1 MSSKMKKWIP
11 AVVAPATVVALSIAV
26 PMQANAEIDLPDKSA
41 SEILQMMNAEPDMSF
56 SGRVTKVS
64 NLGLPPIGNM
74 PNVSESMVEEMEE
87 NMPEGMQE
95 FIPRVTESNVVTDLL
110 EIISGTHE
118 ARIYVDGPDK
128 LRVQI
133 LDPMSERSIT
143 VNGDTVWFYDDDKL
157 AAQYMTM
164 DINKEEL
171 EAKAEEFEAEN
182 SEEIEQRIAELPFDL
197 NNPAEVADYVLEEA
211 SEYSAITVGVD
222 QNVAGRAA
230 YELIATPLAA
240 ETTVDYVSVA
250 IDAETG
256 MALNVKIMA
265 KGQVEPA
272 MQIGF
277 TSIDYSTPDASIF
290 EFNPSSDVTVT
301 EMEMPEEF
309 TIDGETYTKEELEA
323 EFEAKKAEYAADKPT
338 EEEMQAEYEALKAE
352 YEAMENKPEFYENGW
367 ASVVEMTLGDEMPV
381 EMFESEL
388 FSDMTEQVDGG
399 QVISTPL
406 VNVLITD
413 DGRVLAGAVT
423 TDYLLEIA
431 G

>member
-11 AVVAPATVVALSIAV
+11 AFVAPATVVALSIAV
-26 PMQANAEIDLPDKSA
+26 PMQANAEIDLPDKTA
-41 SEILQMMNAEPDMSF
+41 SEILQMMNNDPDMSF

-74 PNVSESMVEEMEE
+74 PDVSESMVEEMEE
-87 NMPEGMQE
+87 NMPEGMEE
-95 FIPRVTESNVVTDLL
+95 FIPRVTESNMVTDLV

-128 LRVQI
+128 LKIQI

-157 AAQYMTM
+157 AAQYMTI
-164 DINKEEL
+164 DTAEL
-171 EAKAEEFEAEN
+171 EAKASEYEAEN
-182 SEEIEQRIAELPFDL
+182 AAEIEQYIAELPFDI
-197 NNPAEVADYVLEEA
+197 NNPAEVADYVLAEA
-211 SEYSAITVGVD
+211 SEYSTITVGAD

-240 ETTVDYVSVA
+240 ESTVQYVSVA

-256 MALNVKIMA
+256 MALNVKVVA

-272 MQIGF
+272 MEIGF

-290 EFNPSSDVTVT
+290 EFAPSSDVTVT

-309 TIDGETYTKEELEA
+309 TIDGETYTKEELQAELEA
-323 EFEAKKAEYAADKPT
+323 SKPT
-338 EEEMQAEYEALKAE
+338 EAEYEELKAQ
-352 YEAMENKPEFYENGW
+352 YEAMENKPVVYENGW
-367 ASVVEMTLGDEMPV
+367 ATVVEMTLSDDMPV
-381 EMFESEL
+381 EMFQSEL
-388 FSDMTEQVDGG
+388 FSEMTMQVDGG
-399 QVISTPL
+399 QVISTSL

-413 DGRVLAGAVT
+413 DGRVLAGAVN

>member
-41 SEILQMMNAEPDMSF
+41 SEILQMMNQDPDMSF

-74 PNVSESMVEEMEE
+74 PDISESMVEEMEE
-87 NMPEGMQE
+87 NTPEGMEE
-95 FIPRVTESNVVTDLL
+95 FIPRMTESNMVTDLV

-128 LRVQI
+128 LRVQV
-133 LDPMSERSIT
+133 LDPMSERSMI

-157 AAQYMTM
+157 AAQFMTM
-164 DINKEEL
+164 DVAEL
-171 EAKAEEFEAEN
+171 EAKAEEYEAEN
-182 SEEIEQRIAELPFDL
+182 SADIEQMIADLPFDI
-197 NNPAEVADYVLEEA
+197 NNPAEVADYLLAEA
-211 SEYSAITVGVD
+211 SEYSEITVGVD
-222 QNVAGRAA
+222 QNVAGQAA
-230 YELIATPLAA
+230 YELIATPLAT

-256 MALNVKIMA
+256 MALNVKVMA
-265 KGQVEPA
+265 KGQTEPA
-272 MQIGF
+272 MEIGF
-277 TSIDYSTPDASIF
+277 TSIDYSTPAASVF

-301 EMEMPEEF
+301 EMEMPAEF

-323 EFEAKKAEYAADKPT
+323 ELEANKPT
-338 EEEMQAEYEALKAE
+338 EAEYEELKAE
-352 YEAMENKPEFYENGW
+352 YEASENMPVVFENGW
-367 ASVVEMTLGDEMPV
+367 ASVVEMKLTEDMPV
-381 EMFESEL
+381 DMFESEL
-388 FSDMTEQVDGG
+388 FSGITEQVEGG
-399 QVISTPL
+399 FVITSSL

>member
-11 AVVAPATVVALSIAV
+11 AFVAPATVVALSIAV
-26 PMQANAEIDLPDKSA
+26 PMQANAEIDLPDKTA
-41 SEILQMMNAEPDMSF
+41 SEILQMMNNDPDMSF

-74 PNVSESMVEEMEE
+74 PDVSESMVEEMEE
-87 NMPEGMQE
+87 NTPEGMEE
-95 FIPRVTESNVVTDLL
+95 FIPRVTESNMVTDLV

-128 LRVQI
+128 LKIQI

-157 AAQYMTM
+157 AAQYMTI
-164 DINKEEL
+164 DSAEL
-171 EAKAEEFEAEN
+171 EAKASEYEAEN
-182 SEEIEQRIAELPFDL
+182 AAEIEQYIAELPFDI
-197 NNPAEVADYVLEEA
+197 NNPAEVADYVLAEA
-211 SEYSAITVGVD
+211 SEYSTITVGAD

-240 ETTVDYVSVA
+240 ESTVQYVSVA

-256 MALNVKIMA
+256 MALNVKVVA

-272 MQIGF
+272 MEIGF

-290 EFNPSSDVTVT
+290 EFAPSSDVTVT

-309 TIDGETYTKEELEA
+309 TIDGETYTKEELQAELEA
-323 EFEAKKAEYAADKPT
+323 SKPT
-338 EEEMQAEYEALKAE
+338 EAEYEELKAQ
-352 YEAMENKPEFYENGW
+352 YEAMDNKPVVYENGW
-367 ASVVEMTLGDEMPV
+367 ATVVEMTLSDEMPV
-381 EMFESEL
+381 EMFQSEL
-388 FSDMTEQVDGG
+388 FSEMTRQVDGG
-399 QVISTPL
+399 QVISTSL

-413 DGRVLAGAVT
+413 DGRVLAGAVN

>member
-1 MSSKMKKWIP
+1 MKKWIP

-41 SEILQMMNAEPDMSF
+41 SEILQMMNQDPDMSF

-74 PNVSESMVEEMEE
+74 PDISESMVEEMEE
-87 NMPEGMQE
+87 NTPEGMEE
-95 FIPRVTESNVVTDLL
+95 FIPRMTESNMVTDLV

-128 LRVQI
+128 LRVQV
-133 LDPMSERSIT
+133 LDPMSERSMI

-157 AAQYMTM
+157 AAQFMTM
-164 DINKEEL
+164 DLAEL
-171 EAKAEEFEAEN
+171 EAKAEEYEAEN
-182 SEEIEQRIAELPFDL
+182 SADIEQMIADLPFDI
-197 NNPAEVADYVLEEA
+197 NNPAEVADYLLAEA
-211 SEYSAITVGVD
+211 SEYSEITVGVD
-222 QNVAGRAA
+222 QNVAGQAA
-230 YELIATPLAA
+230 YELIATPLAT

-256 MALNVKIMA
+256 MALNVKVMA
-265 KGQVEPA
+265 KGQTEPA
-272 MQIGF
+272 MEIGF
-277 TSIDYSTPDASIF
+277 TSIDYSTPAASVF

-301 EMEMPEEF
+301 EMEMPAEF

-323 EFEAKKAEYAADKPT
+323 ELEANKPT
-338 EEEMQAEYEALKAE
+338 EAEYEELKAE
-352 YEAMENKPEFYENGW
+352 YEASENMPEVFENGW
-367 ASVVEMTLGDEMPV
+367 ASVVEMKLTEDMPV
-381 EMFESEL
+381 DMFESEL
-388 FSDMTEQVDGG
+388 FSGITEQVEGG
-399 QVISTPL
+399 FVITSSL

>member
-1 MSSKMKKWIP
+1 MSSKTKKWIP

-41 SEILQMMNAEPDMSF
+41 SEILQMMNQDPDMSF

-74 PNVSESMVEEMEE
+74 PDISESMMEDMEE
-87 NMPEGMQE
+87 NTPEGMEE
-95 FIPRVTESNVVTDLL
+95 FIPRMTESNMVTDLV

-128 LRVQI
+128 LRVQV
-133 LDPMSERSIT
+133 LDPMSERSMI
-143 VNGDTVWFYDDDKL
+143 VNGDTVWFYDDDKQ
-157 AAQYMTM
+157 AAQYMTV
-164 DINKEEL
+164 DVAEL
-171 EAKAEEFEAEN
+171 EAKAEEYEAEN
-182 SEEIEQRIAELPFDL
+182 SAEIEQKIADLPFDI
-197 NNPAEVADYVLEEA
+197 NNPAEVADYLLAEA
-211 SEYSAITVGVD
+211 SEYSEITVGAD
-222 QNVAGRAA
+222 QNVAGQAA
-230 YELIATPLAA
+230 YELIATPLAT

-256 MALNVKIMA
+256 MALNVKVVA
-265 KGQVEPA
+265 KGQTEPA
-272 MQIGF
+272 MEIGF
-277 TSIDYSTPDASIF
+277 TSIDYSTPAASVF

-309 TIDGETYTKEELEA
+309 TIDGETYTREELEA
-323 EFEAKKAEYAADKPT
+323 ELEANKLTEAEYEQKKAEF
-338 EEEMQAEYEALKAE
+338 EAS
-352 YEAMENKPEFYENGW
+352 ENMPEVIENGW
-367 ASVVEMTLGDEMPV
+367 ASVVEMKLTEDMPV
-381 EMFESEL
+381 DMFDSEL
-388 FSDMTEQVDGG
+388 FSGITEQVDGG
-399 QVISTPL
+399 FVITTSL
-406 VNVLITD
+406 VNMLITD

>member
-26 PMQANAEIDLPDKSA
+26 PMQANAEIDLPDKTA
-41 SEILQMMNAEPDMSF
+41 SEILQMMNTEPDMSF

-74 PNVSESMVEEMEE
+74 PDVSESMVEEMEE
-87 NMPEGMQE
+87 NTPEGMEE
-95 FIPRVTESNVVTDLL
+95 FIPRVTESNVATDLL

-164 DINKEEL
+164 DMDKEEL
-171 EAKAEEFEAEN
+171 EAKVEEFEAEN
-182 SEEIEQRIAELPFDL
+182 SEEIEQRIAELPFDI

-211 SEYSAITVGVD
+211 GEYSDITVGVD
-222 QNVAGRAA
+222 QNVAGREA

-256 MALNVKIMA
+256 MALNVKVLA

-272 MQIGF
+272 MEIGF
-277 TSIDYSTPDASIF
+277 TSIDYSTPAASIF

-309 TIDGETYTKEELEA
+309 TIDGETYTKEELQA
-323 EFEAKKAEYAADKPT
+323 ELESKKPT
-338 EEEMQAEYEALKAE
+338 EAEYEELKAE
-352 YEAMENKPEFYENGW
+352 YEAMENKPELYENGW

>member
-41 SEILQMMNAEPDMSF
+41 SEILQMMNQNPDMSF

-74 PNVSESMVEEMEE
+74 PDVSESMVEDMED
-87 NMPEGMQE
+87 NTPEGMEE
-95 FIPRVTESNVVTDLL
+95 FIPRVTESNMVTDLV

-118 ARIYVDGPDK
+118 ARIYVDGPEK
-128 LRVQI
+128 LRVQV
-133 LDPMSERSIT
+133 LDPMSERSMI

-157 AAQYMTM
+157 AAQFMTM
-164 DINKEEL
+164 DVAEF
-171 EAKAEEFEAEN
+171 EAKAEELEAEN
-182 SEEIEQRIAELPFDL
+182 SAEIEQKIADLPFDI
-197 NNPAEVADYVLEEA
+197 NNPAEVADYLLAEA
-211 SEYSAITVGVD
+211 SEYSEITVGVD
-222 QNVAGRAA
+222 QNVAGQAA
-230 YELIATPLAA
+230 YELIATPLAS

-256 MALNVKIMA
+256 MALNVKVMA
-265 KGQVEPA
+265 KGQTEPA
-272 MQIGF
+272 MEIGF
-277 TSIDYSTPDASIF
+277 TSINYSTPDASVF

-309 TIDGETYTKEELEA
+309 TIDGETYTKEQLEA
-323 EFEAKKAEYAADKPT
+323 EFEANKLT
-338 EEEMQAEYEALKAE
+338 EAEYEELKAE
-352 YEAMENKPEFYENGW
+352 VEANENMPEIIENGW
-367 ASVVEMTLGDEMPV
+367 ASVVEMKLTEDMPV
-381 EMFESEL
+381 DMFDSEL
-388 FSDMTEQVDGG
+388 FSGITEQVDGG
-399 QVISTPL
+399 FVISTSL
-406 VNVLITD
+406 VNMLITD

>member
-11 AVVAPATVVALSIAV
+11 ALVAPATVVALSIAV
-26 PMQANAEIDLPDKSA
+26 PMQANAVIDLPDKSA
-41 SEILQMMNAEPDMSF
+41 SEILQMMNSEPDMSF

-74 PNVSESMVEEMEE
+74 PDVSESMVEEMEE
-87 NMPEGMQE
+87 NMPEGME
-95 FIPRVTESNVVTDLL
+95 DFIPRVTNSGVFTDVL

-128 LRVQI
+128 LRIQI
-133 LDPMSERSIT
+133 LDPMSERSLT
-143 VNGDTVWFYDDDKL
+143 VNGDTVWVYDDDKL
-157 AAQYMTM
+157 AAQFMTM
-164 DINKEEL
+164 DSAEL
-171 EAKAEEFEAEN
+171 EAKKAEYESEN
-182 SEEIEQRIAELPFDL
+182 SAEIEQRIADLPFDI
-197 NNPAEVADYVLEEA
+197 NNPAEVADYVLSEA

-250 IDAETG
+250 VDAETG

-265 KGQVEPA
+265 KGQIEPA
-272 MQIGF
+272 MELGF
-277 TSIDYSTPDASIF
+277 TSIDYSTPASAIF
-290 EFNPSSDVTVT
+290 EFTPSSDVTVT

-309 TIDGETYTKEELEA
+309 TIDGQTYTKEELQA
-323 EFEAKKAEYAADKPT
+323 ELESKKPT
-338 EEEMQAEYEALKAE
+338 EAEYEELKAQ
-352 YEAMENKPEFYENGW
+352 YEAMENKPVVYENGW
-367 ASVVEMTLGDEMPV
+367 ASVVEMTLSDDMPV

-388 FSDMTEQVDGG
+388 FSEMTQQVDGG
-399 QVISTPL
+399 KIISTSL

-413 DGRVLAGAVT
+413 DGRVLAGAVN

>member
-11 AVVAPATVVALSIAV
+11 ALVAPATVVALSIAV
-26 PMQANAEIDLPDKSA
+26 PMQANAVIDLPDKSA
-41 SEILQMMNAEPDMSF
+41 SEILQMMNSEPDMSF

-74 PNVSESMVEEMEE
+74 PDVSESMVEEMEE
-87 NMPEGMQE
+87 NMPEGME
-95 FIPRVTESNVVTDLL
+95 DFIPRVTNSGVFTDVL

-128 LRVQI
+128 LRIQI
-133 LDPMSERSIT
+133 LDPMSERSLT
-143 VNGDTVWFYDDDKL
+143 VNGDTVWVYDDDKL
-157 AAQYMTM
+157 AAQFMTM
-164 DINKEEL
+164 DAAEL
-171 EAKAEEFEAEN
+171 EAKKAEYESEN
-182 SEEIEQRIAELPFDL
+182 SADIEQRIADLPFDI
-197 NNPAEVADYVLEEA
+197 NNPAEVADYVLAEA

-250 IDAETG
+250 VDAETG

-265 KGQVEPA
+265 KGQIEPA
-272 MQIGF
+272 MELGF
-277 TSIDYSTPDASIF
+277 TSIDYSTPAASIF
-290 EFNPSSDVTVT
+290 EFTPSSDVTVT

-309 TIDGETYTKEELEA
+309 TIDGETYTKEELQA
-323 EFEAKKAEYAADKPT
+323 ELESKKPT
-338 EEEMQAEYEALKAE
+338 EAEYEELKAQ
-352 YEAMENKPEFYENGW
+352 YEAMENKPVVYENGW
-367 ASVVEMTLGDEMPV
+367 ASVVEMTLSDDMPV

-388 FSDMTEQVDGG
+388 FSEMTQQVDGG
-399 QVISTPL
+399 KVISTSL

-413 DGRVLAGAVT
+413 DGRVLAGAVN

>member
-11 AVVAPATVVALSIAV
+11 ALVAPATVVALSIAV
-26 PMQANAEIDLPDKSA
+26 PMQANAVIDLPDKSA
-41 SEILQMMNAEPDMSF
+41 SEILQMMNTEPDMSF

-74 PNVSESMVEEMEE
+74 PDVSESMVEEMEE
-87 NMPEGMQE
+87 NMPEGME
-95 FIPRVTESNVVTDLL
+95 DFIPRVTNSGVFTDVL

-128 LRVQI
+128 LRIQI
-133 LDPMSERSIT
+133 LDPMSERSLT

-157 AAQYMTM
+157 AAQFMTM
-164 DINKEEL
+164 DSAEL
-171 EAKAEEFEAEN
+171 EAKKAEYESEN
-182 SEEIEQRIAELPFDL
+182 SAEIEQRIADLPFDI
-197 NNPAEVADYVLEEA
+197 NNPAEVADYVLAEA

-250 IDAETG
+250 VDAETG
-256 MALNVKIMA
+256 MALNVKIMG
-265 KGQVEPA
+265 KGQIEPA
-272 MQIGF
+272 MELGF
-277 TSIDYSTPDASIF
+277 TSIDYSTPATSIF
-290 EFNPSSDVTVT
+290 EFTPSSDVTVT

-309 TIDGETYTKEELEA
+309 TIDGETYTKEELQA
-323 EFEAKKAEYAADKPT
+323 ELESKKPT
-338 EEEMQAEYEALKAE
+338 EAEYEELKAQ
-352 YEAMENKPEFYENGW
+352 YEAMENKPVVYENGW
-367 ASVVEMTLGDEMPV
+367 ASVVEMTLSDDMPL

-388 FSDMTEQVDGG
+388 FSEMTQQVDGG
-399 QVISTPL
+399 KVISTSL

-413 DGRVLAGAVT
+413 DGRVLAGAVN

>member
-11 AVVAPATVVALSIAV
+11 ALVAPATVVALSIAV
-26 PMQANAEIDLPDKSA
+26 PMQANAVIDLPDKSA
-41 SEILQMMNAEPDMSF
+41 SEILQMMNSEPDMSF

-74 PNVSESMVEEMEE
+74 PDVSESMVEEMEE
-87 NMPEGMQE
+87 NMPEGME
-95 FIPRVTESNVVTDLL
+95 DFIPRVTNSGVFTDVL

-128 LRVQI
+128 IRIQI
-133 LDPMSERSIT
+133 LDPMSERSLT
-143 VNGDTVWFYDDDKL
+143 VNGDTVWVYDDDKL
-157 AAQYMTM
+157 AAQFMTM
-164 DINKEEL
+164 DAAEL
-171 EAKAEEFEAEN
+171 EAKKAEYESEN
-182 SEEIEQRIAELPFDL
+182 SAEIEQRIADLPFDI
-197 NNPAEVADYVLEEA
+197 NNPAEVADYVLAEA

-250 IDAETG
+250 VDAETG
-256 MALNVKIMA
+256 MALNVRIMA
-265 KGQVEPA
+265 KGQIEPA
-272 MQIGF
+272 MELGF
-277 TSIDYSTPDASIF
+277 TSIDYSTPASSIF
-290 EFNPSSDVTVT
+290 EFTPSSDVTVT

-309 TIDGETYTKEELEA
+309 TIDGETYTKEELQA
-323 EFEAKKAEYAADKPT
+323 ELESKKPT
-338 EEEMQAEYEALKAE
+338 EAEYEELKAQ
-352 YEAMENKPEFYENGW
+352 YEAMENKPVVYENGW
-367 ASVVEMTLGDEMPV
+367 ASVVEMTLSDDMPV

-388 FSDMTEQVDGG
+388 FSEMTQQVDGG
-399 QVISTPL
+399 KVISTSL

-413 DGRVLAGAVT
+413 DGRVLAGAVN

>member
-11 AVVAPATVVALSIAV
+11 ALVAPATVVALSIAV
-26 PMQANAEIDLPDKSA
+26 PMQANAVIDLPDKSA
-41 SEILQMMNAEPDMSF
+41 NEILQMMNSEPDMSF

-74 PNVSESMVEEMEE
+74 PDVSESMVEEMEE
-87 NMPEGMQE
+87 NMPEGME
-95 FIPRVTESNVVTDLL
+95 DFIPRVTNSGVFTDVL

-128 LRVQI
+128 LRIQI
-133 LDPMSERSIT
+133 LDPMSERSLT
-143 VNGDTVWFYDDDKL
+143 VNGDTVWVYDDDKL
-157 AAQYMTM
+157 AAQFMTM
-164 DINKEEL
+164 DSAEL
-171 EAKAEEFEAEN
+171 EAKKAEYESEN
-182 SEEIEQRIAELPFDL
+182 SAEIEQRIADLPFDI
-197 NNPAEVADYVLEEA
+197 NNPAEVADYVLAEA

-250 IDAETG
+250 VDAETG
-256 MALNVKIMA
+256 MALNVKIMG
-265 KGQVEPA
+265 KGQIEPA
-272 MQIGF
+272 MELGF
-277 TSIDYSTPDASIF
+277 TSIDYSTPATSIF
-290 EFNPSSDVTVT
+290 EFTPSSDVTVT

-309 TIDGETYTKEELEA
+309 TIDGETYTKEELQA
-323 EFEAKKAEYAADKPT
+323 ELESKKPT
-338 EEEMQAEYEALKAE
+338 EAEYEELKAQ
-352 YEAMENKPEFYENGW
+352 YEAMENKPVVYENGW
-367 ASVVEMTLGDEMPV
+367 ASVVEMTLSDDMPV

-388 FSDMTEQVDGG
+388 FSEMTQQVDGG
-399 QVISTPL
+399 KVISTSL

-413 DGRVLAGAVT
+413 DGRVLAGAVN

>member
-11 AVVAPATVVALSIAV
+11 AFVAPATVVALSIAV
-26 PMQANAEIDLPDKSA
+26 PMQANAEIDLPDKTA
-41 SEILQMMNAEPDMSF
+41 SEILQMMNNDPDMSF

-74 PNVSESMVEEMEE
+74 PDVSESMVEEMEE
-87 NMPEGMQE
+87 NTPEGMEE
-95 FIPRVTESNVVTDLL
+95 FIPRVTESNMVTDLV

-128 LRVQI
+128 LKIQI

-157 AAQYMTM
+157 AAQYMTI
-164 DINKEEL
+164 DSADL
-171 EAKAEEFEAEN
+171 EAKASEYEAEN
-182 SEEIEQRIAELPFDL
+182 AAEVEQYIAELPFDI
-197 NNPAEVADYVLEEA
+197 NNPAEVADYVLAEA
-211 SEYSAITVGVD
+211 SEYSTITVGAD

-240 ETTVDYVSVA
+240 ESTVQYVSVA

-256 MALNVKIMA
+256 MALNVKVVA

-272 MQIGF
+272 MEIGF

-290 EFNPSSDVTVT
+290 EFAPSSDVTVT

-309 TIDGETYTKEELEA
+309 TIDGETYTKEELQAELEA
-323 EFEAKKAEYAADKPT
+323 SKPT
-338 EEEMQAEYEALKAE
+338 EAEYEELKAQ
-352 YEAMENKPEFYENGW
+352 YEAMDNKPVVYENGW
-367 ASVVEMTLGDEMPV
+367 ATVVEMTLSDEMPV
-381 EMFESEL
+381 EMFQSEL
-388 FSDMTEQVDGG
+388 FSEMTRQVDGG
-399 QVISTPL
+399 QVISTSL

-413 DGRVLAGAVT
+413 DGRVLAGAVN

>member
-11 AVVAPATVVALSIAV
+11 ALVAPATVVALSIAV
-26 PMQANAEIDLPDKSA
+26 PMQANAVIDLPDKSA
-41 SEILQMMNAEPDMSF
+41 SEILQMMNSEPDMSF

-74 PNVSESMVEEMEE
+74 PDVSESMVEEMEE
-87 NMPEGMQE
+87 NMPEGME
-95 FIPRVTESNVVTDLL
+95 DFIPRVTNSGVFTDVL

-128 LRVQI
+128 LRIQI
-133 LDPMSERSIT
+133 LDPMSERSLT
-143 VNGDTVWFYDDDKL
+143 VNGDTVWVYDDDKL
-157 AAQYMTM
+157 AAQFMTM
-164 DINKEEL
+164 DAAEL
-171 EAKAEEFEAEN
+171 EAKKAEYESEN
-182 SEEIEQRIAELPFDL
+182 SAEIEQRIADLPFDI
-197 NNPAEVADYVLEEA
+197 NNPAEVADYVLAEA

-250 IDAETG
+250 VDAETG

-265 KGQVEPA
+265 KGQIEPA
-272 MQIGF
+272 MELGF
-277 TSIDYSTPDASIF
+277 TSIDYSTPAASIF
-290 EFNPSSDVTVT
+290 EFTPSSDVTVT

-309 TIDGETYTKEELEA
+309 TIDGETYTKEELQA
-323 EFEAKKAEYAADKPT
+323 ELESKKPT
-338 EEEMQAEYEALKAE
+338 EAEYEELKAQ
-352 YEAMENKPEFYENGW
+352 YEAMENKPVVYENGW
-367 ASVVEMTLGDEMPV
+367 ASVVEMTLSDDMPV

-388 FSDMTEQVDGG
+388 FSEMTQQVDGG
-399 QVISTPL
+399 KVISTSL

-413 DGRVLAGAVT
+413 DGRVLAGAVN

>member
-11 AVVAPATVVALSIAV
+11 AFVAPATVVALSIAV
-26 PMQANAEIDLPDKSA
+26 PMQANAEIDLPDKTA
-41 SEILQMMNAEPDMSF
+41 SEILQMMNNDPDMSF

-74 PNVSESMVEEMEE
+74 PDVSESMVEEMEE
-87 NMPEGMQE
+87 NTPEGMEE
-95 FIPRVTESNVVTDLL
+95 FIPRVTESNMVTDLV

-128 LRVQI
+128 LKIQI

-157 AAQYMTM
+157 AAQYMTI
-164 DINKEEL
+164 DSAEL
-171 EAKAEEFEAEN
+171 EAKASEYEAEN
-182 SEEIEQRIAELPFDL
+182 AAEIEQYIAELPFDI
-197 NNPAEVADYVLEEA
+197 NNPAEVADYVLAEA
-211 SEYSAITVGVD
+211 SEYSTITVGAD

-240 ETTVDYVSVA
+240 ESTVQYVSVA

-256 MALNVKIMA
+256 MALNVKVVA

-272 MQIGF
+272 MEIGF

-290 EFNPSSDVTVT
+290 EFAPSSDVTVT

-309 TIDGETYTKEELEA
+309 TIDGETYTKEELQAELEA
-323 EFEAKKAEYAADKPT
+323 SKPT
-338 EEEMQAEYEALKAE
+338 DAEYEELKAQ
-352 YEAMENKPEFYENGW
+352 YEAMDNKPVVYENGW
-367 ASVVEMTLGDEMPV
+367 ATVVEMTLSDEMPV
-381 EMFESEL
+381 EMFQSEL
-388 FSDMTEQVDGG
+388 FSEMTRQVDGG
-399 QVISTPL
+399 QVISTSL

-413 DGRVLAGAVT
+413 DGRVLAGAVN

>member
-1 MSSKMKKWIP
+1 MSSKMKKWLP
-11 AVVAPATVVALSIAV
+11 AFVAPATVVALSVAV
-26 PMQANAEIDLPDKSA
+26 PMQANAEIDLPDKTA
-41 SEILQMMNAEPDMSF
+41 SEILQMMNNDPDMSF

-74 PNVSESMVEEMEE
+74 PDVSESMVEEMEE
-87 NMPEGMQE
+87 NMPEGMEE
-95 FIPRVTESNVVTDLL
+95 FIPRVTESNMVTDLV

-128 LRVQI
+128 LKIQI

-157 AAQYMTM
+157 AAQFMTM
-164 DINKEEL
+164 DAAEL
-171 EAKAEEFEAEN
+171 ETKADQFQAEN
-182 SEEIEQRIAELPFDL
+182 SAEIEQYIAELPFDI
-197 NNPAEVADYVLEEA
+197 NNPAEVADYVLAEA
-211 SEYSAITVGVD
+211 SEYSTITVGAD

-240 ETTVDYVSVA
+240 ESTVQYVSVA

-256 MALNVKIMA
+256 MALNVKVVA

-272 MQIGF
+272 MEIGF

-290 EFNPSSDVTVT
+290 EFAPSSDVTVT

-309 TIDGETYTKEELEA
+309 TIDGETYTKEELQAELEA
-323 EFEAKKAEYAADKPT
+323 SKPT
-338 EEEMQAEYEALKAE
+338 EAEYEELKAQ
-352 YEAMENKPEFYENGW
+352 YEAMENKPVVYENGW
-367 ASVVEMTLGDEMPV
+367 ATVVEMTLSDEMPV
-381 EMFESEL
+381 EMFQSEL
-388 FSDMTEQVDGG
+388 FSEMTMQVDGG
-399 QVISTPL
+399 QVISTSL

-413 DGRVLAGAVT
+413 DGRVLAGAVN

>member
-87 NMPEGMQE
+87 DMPEGMQE

-133 LDPMSERSIT
+133 LDAMSERSIT

-164 DINKEEL
+164 DMDKEEL

-182 SEEIEQRIAELPFDL
+182 SEEIEQRIAELPFDI

-230 YELIATPLAA
+230 YELIATPRAA

-309 TIDGETYTKEELEA
+309 TIDGETYTKEELQA
-323 EFEAKKAEYAADKPT
+323 ELESKKPT
-338 EEEMQAEYEALKAE
+338 EAEYEELKAE
-352 YEAMENKPEFYENGW
+352 YEAMENKPELYENGW

>member
-41 SEILQMMNAEPDMSF
+41 SEILQMMNQDPDMSF

-74 PNVSESMVEEMEE
+74 PDISESMVEEMEE
-87 NMPEGMQE
+87 NTPEGMEE
-95 FIPRVTESNVVTDLL
+95 FIPRMTESNMVTDLV

-128 LRVQI
+128 LRVQV
-133 LDPMSERSIT
+133 LDPMSERSMI

-157 AAQYMTM
+157 AAQFMTM
-164 DINKEEL
+164 DLAEL
-171 EAKAEEFEAEN
+171 EAKAEEYEAEN
-182 SEEIEQRIAELPFDL
+182 SADIEQMIADLPFDI
-197 NNPAEVADYVLEEA
+197 NNPAEVADYLLAEA
-211 SEYSAITVGVD
+211 SEYSEITVGVD
-222 QNVAGRAA
+222 QNVAGQAA
-230 YELIATPLAA
+230 YELIATPLAT

-256 MALNVKIMA
+256 MALNVKVMA
-265 KGQVEPA
+265 KGQTEPA
-272 MQIGF
+272 MEIGF
-277 TSIDYSTPDASIF
+277 TSIDYSTPAASVF

-301 EMEMPEEF
+301 EMEMPAEF

-323 EFEAKKAEYAADKPT
+323 ELEANKPT
-338 EEEMQAEYEALKAE
+338 EAEYEELKAE
-352 YEAMENKPEFYENGW
+352 YEASENMPVVFENGW
-367 ASVVEMTLGDEMPV
+367 ASVVEMKLTEDMPV
-381 EMFESEL
+381 DMFESEL
-388 FSDMTEQVDGG
+388 FSGITEQVEGG
-399 QVISTPL
+399 FVITSSL

>member
-26 PMQANAEIDLPDKSA
+26 PMQANAEIDLPDKTA
-41 SEILQMMNAEPDMSF
+41 SEILQMMNTEPDMSF

-74 PNVSESMVEEMEE
+74 PDVSESMVEEMEE
-87 NMPEGMQE
+87 NMPEGMEE
-95 FIPRVTESNVVTDLL
+95 FIPRVTESNMVTDLL

-118 ARIYVDGPDK
+118 ARIYVDGPEK
-128 LRVQI
+128 LRIQI

-157 AAQYMTM
+157 AAQFMTM
-164 DINKEEL
+164 DLEEL
-171 EAKAEEFEAEN
+171 EVKASEYEADPEKTA
-182 SEEIEQRIAELPFDL
+182 EIEQMIAELPFDI
-197 NNPAEVADYVLEEA
+197 NNPAEVADYLLAEA
-211 SEYSAITVGVD
+211 SEYSEITVGVD

-256 MALNVKIMA
+256 MALNVKIVA

-272 MQIGF
+272 MEIGF

-309 TIDGETYTKEELEA
+309 TIDGETYTREQLEA
-323 EFEAKKAEYAADKPT
+323 EFEAKMAEYEANKPT
-338 EEEMQAEYEALKAE
+338 EEELQAEYDALKAE
-352 YEAMENKPEFYENGW
+352 YEAMENKPVVYENGW
-367 ASVVEMTLGDEMPV
+367 ATVVEMTLGDEMPV

-388 FSDMTEQVDGG
+388 FSEMTQQVDGG
-399 QVISTPL
+399 QVISTSL
-406 VNVLITD
+406 LNVLLTD
-413 DGRVLAGAVT
+413 DGRIFAGAVT
-423 TDYLLEIA
+423 TEYLLEIA

>member
-11 AVVAPATVVALSIAV
+11 AFVAPATVVALSIAV
-26 PMQANAEIDLPDKSA
+26 PMQANAEIDLPDKTA
-41 SEILQMMNAEPDMSF
+41 SEILQMMNNDPDMSF

-74 PNVSESMVEEMEE
+74 PDVSESMVEEMEE
-87 NMPEGMQE
+87 NMPEGMEE
-95 FIPRVTESNVVTDLL
+95 FIPRVTESNMVTDLV

-118 ARIYVDGPDK
+118 ARIYVDGPEK
-128 LRVQI
+128 LKIQI

-157 AAQYMTM
+157 AAQYMSIDTA
-164 DINKEEL
+164 EL
-171 EAKAEEFEAEN
+171 EAKASEYEAEN
-182 SEEIEQRIAELPFDL
+182 AAEIEQYIAELPFDI
-197 NNPAEVADYVLEEA
+197 NNPAEVADYVLDEA
-211 SEYSAITVGVD
+211 SEYSTITVGAD

-240 ETTVDYVSVA
+240 ESTVQYVSVA

-256 MALNVKIMA
+256 MALNVKVVA

-272 MQIGF
+272 MEIGF

-290 EFNPSSDVTVT
+290 EFAPSSDVTVT

-309 TIDGETYTKEELEA
+309 TIDGETYTKEELQAELEA
-323 EFEAKKAEYAADKPT
+323 SKPT
-338 EEEMQAEYEALKAE
+338 EAEYEELKAQ
-352 YEAMENKPEFYENGW
+352 YEAMENKPVVYENGW
-367 ASVVEMTLGDEMPV
+367 ATVVEMTLSDDMPV
-381 EMFESEL
+381 EMFQSEL
-388 FSDMTEQVDGG
+388 FSEMTMQVDGG
-399 QVISTPL
+399 QVISTSL

-413 DGRVLAGAVT
+413 DGRVLAGAVN

>member
-11 AVVAPATVVALSIAV
+11 ALVAPATVVALSIAV
-26 PMQANAEIDLPDKSA
+26 PMQANAVIDLPDKSA
-41 SEILQMMNAEPDMSF
+41 SEILQMMNSEPDMSF

-74 PNVSESMVEEMEE
+74 PDVSESMVEEMEE
-87 NMPEGMQE
+87 NMPEGME
-95 FIPRVTESNVVTDLL
+95 DFIPRVTNSGVFTDVL

-128 LRVQI
+128 LRIQI
-133 LDPMSERSIT
+133 LDPMSERSLT
-143 VNGDTVWFYDDDKL
+143 VNGDTVWVYDDDKL
-157 AAQYMTM
+157 AAQFMTM
-164 DINKEEL
+164 DSAEL
-171 EAKAEEFEAEN
+171 EAKKAEYESEN
-182 SEEIEQRIAELPFDL
+182 SADIEQRIADLPFDI
-197 NNPAEVADYVLEEA
+197 NNPAEVADYVLAEA

-250 IDAETG
+250 VDAETG

-265 KGQVEPA
+265 KGQIEPA
-272 MQIGF
+272 MELGF
-277 TSIDYSTPDASIF
+277 TSIDYSTPAASIF
-290 EFNPSSDVTVT
+290 EFTPSSDVTVT

-309 TIDGETYTKEELEA
+309 TIDGQTYTKEELQA
-323 EFEAKKAEYAADKPT
+323 ELESKKPT
-338 EEEMQAEYEALKAE
+338 EAEYEELKAQ
-352 YEAMENKPEFYENGW
+352 YEAMENKPVVYENGW
-367 ASVVEMTLGDEMPV
+367 ASVVEMTLSDDMPV

-388 FSDMTEQVDGG
+388 FSEMTQQVDGG
-399 QVISTPL
+399 KVISTSL

-413 DGRVLAGAVT
+413 DGRVLAGAVN

>member
-41 SEILQMMNAEPDMSF
+41 SEILQMMNQDPDMSF

-74 PNVSESMVEEMEE
+74 PDISESMVEEMEE
-87 NMPEGMQE
+87 NTPEGMEE
-95 FIPRVTESNVVTDLL
+95 FIPRMTESNMVTDLV

-128 LRVQI
+128 LRVQV
-133 LDPMSERSIT
+133 LDPMSERSMI

-157 AAQYMTM
+157 AAQFMTM
-164 DINKEEL
+164 DLAEL
-171 EAKAEEFEAEN
+171 EAKAEEYEAEN
-182 SEEIEQRIAELPFDL
+182 SADIEQMIADLPFDI
-197 NNPAEVADYVLEEA
+197 NNPAEVADYLLAEA
-211 SEYSAITVGVD
+211 SEYSEITVGVD
-222 QNVAGRAA
+222 QNVAGQAA
-230 YELIATPLAA
+230 YELIATPLAT

-256 MALNVKIMA
+256 MALNVKVMA
-265 KGQVEPA
+265 KGQTEPA
-272 MQIGF
+272 MEIGF
-277 TSIDYSTPDASIF
+277 TSIDYSTPAASVF

-301 EMEMPEEF
+301 EMEMPAEF

-323 EFEAKKAEYAADKPT
+323 ELEANKPT
-338 EEEMQAEYEALKAE
+338 EAEYEELKAE
-352 YEAMENKPEFYENGW
+352 YEASENMPEVFENGW
-367 ASVVEMTLGDEMPV
+367 ASVVEMKLTEDMPV
-381 EMFESEL
+381 DMFESEL
-388 FSDMTEQVDGG
+388 FSGITEQVEGG
-399 QVISTPL
+399 FVITSSL

>member
-11 AVVAPATVVALSIAV
+11 ALVAPATVVALSIAV
-26 PMQANAEIDLPDKSA
+26 PMQANAVIDLPDKSA
-41 SEILQMMNAEPDMSF
+41 SEILQMMNSEPDMSF

-74 PNVSESMVEEMEE
+74 PDVSESMVEEMEE
-87 NMPEGMQE
+87 NMPEGME
-95 FIPRVTESNVVTDLL
+95 DFIPRVTNSGVFTDVL

-128 LRVQI
+128 LRIQI
-133 LDPMSERSIT
+133 LDPMSERSLT

-157 AAQYMTM
+157 AAQFMTM
-164 DINKEEL
+164 DSAEL
-171 EAKAEEFEAEN
+171 EAKKAEYESEN
-182 SEEIEQRIAELPFDL
+182 SADIEQRIADLPFDI
-197 NNPAEVADYVLEEA
+197 NNPAEVADYVLAEA
-211 SEYSAITVGVD
+211 NEYSAITVGVD

-250 IDAETG
+250 VDAETG

-265 KGQVEPA
+265 KGQIEPA
-272 MQIGF
+272 MELGF
-277 TSIDYSTPDASIF
+277 TSIDYSTPAASIF
-290 EFNPSSDVTVT
+290 EFTPSSDVTVT

-309 TIDGETYTKEELEA
+309 TIDGETYTKEELQA
-323 EFEAKKAEYAADKPT
+323 ELESKKPT
-338 EEEMQAEYEALKAE
+338 EAEYEELKAQ
-352 YEAMENKPEFYENGW
+352 YEAMENKPVVYENGW
-367 ASVVEMTLGDEMPV
+367 ASAVEMTLSDDMPL

-388 FSDMTEQVDGG
+388 FSEMTQQVDGG
-399 QVISTPL
+399 KIISTSL

-413 DGRVLAGAVT
+413 DGRVLAGAVN

>member
-1 MSSKMKKWIP
+1 MKKWIP
-11 AVVAPATVVALSIAV
+11 AVVAPATVVALSIAA

-41 SEILQMMNAEPDMSF
+41 SEILQMMNQDPDMSF

-74 PNVSESMVEEMEE
+74 PDISESMVEEMEE
-87 NMPEGMQE
+87 NTPEGMEE
-95 FIPRVTESNVVTDLL
+95 FIPRMTESNMVTDLV

-128 LRVQI
+128 LRVQV
-133 LDPMSERSIT
+133 LDPMSERSMI

-157 AAQYMTM
+157 AAQFMTM
-164 DINKEEL
+164 DVAEL
-171 EAKAEEFEAEN
+171 EAKAEEYEAEN
-182 SEEIEQRIAELPFDL
+182 SADIEQMIADLPFDI
-197 NNPAEVADYVLEEA
+197 NNPAEVADYLLAEA
-211 SEYSAITVGVD
+211 SEYSEITVGVD
-222 QNVAGRAA
+222 QNVAGQAT
-230 YELIATPLAA
+230 YELIATPLAT

-256 MALNVKIMA
+256 MALNVKVMA
-265 KGQVEPA
+265 KGQAEPA
-272 MQIGF
+272 MEIGF
-277 TSIDYSTPDASIF
+277 TSIDYSTPAASVF

-301 EMEMPEEF
+301 EMEMPAEF

-323 EFEAKKAEYAADKPT
+323 ELEANKPT
-338 EEEMQAEYEALKAE
+338 EAEYEELKAE
-352 YEAMENKPEFYENGW
+352 YEASENMPVVFENGW
-367 ASVVEMTLGDEMPV
+367 ASVVEMKLTEDMPV
-381 EMFESEL
+381 DMFESEL
-388 FSDMTEQVDGG
+388 FSGITEQVEGG
-399 QVISTPL
+399 FVITSSL

>member
-26 PMQANAEIDLPDKSA
+26 PMQANAEIDLPDKTA
-41 SEILQMMNAEPDMSF
+41 SEILQMMNTEPDMSF

-74 PNVSESMVEEMEE
+74 PDVSESMVEEMEE
-87 NMPEGMQE
+87 NMPEGMEE
-95 FIPRVTESNVVTDLL
+95 FIPRVTESSVVTDLL

-128 LRVQI
+128 LKVQI

-157 AAQYMTM
+157 AAQYMTV
-164 DINKEEL
+164 DVAEL
-171 EAKAEEFEAEN
+171 EAKAEEFENEN
-182 SEEIEQRIAELPFDL
+182 SAEIEQKIAELPFDI
-197 NNPAEVADYVLEEA
+197 NNPAEVADYVLAEA
-211 SEYSAITVGVD
+211 SEYSDITVGVD

-250 IDAETG
+250 VDAETG

-272 MQIGF
+272 MEIGF

-309 TIDGETYTKEELEA
+309 TIDGETYTKEELQA
-323 EFEAKKAEYAADKPT
+323 ELESKKPT
-338 EEEMQAEYEALKAE
+338 EAEYEELKAQ
-352 YEAMENKPEFYENGW
+352 YEAMENKPVVYENGW
-367 ASVVEMTLGDEMPV
+367 ASVVEMTLTDEMPV
-381 EMFESEL
+381 EMFDSEL
-388 FSDMTEQVDGG
+388 FSGMTEQVDGG
-399 QVISTPL
+399 QVISTSL

-423 TDYLLEIA
+423 TAYLLEIA

>member
-11 AVVAPATVVALSIAV
+11 AFVAPATVVALSIAV
-26 PMQANAEIDLPDKSA
+26 PMQANAEIDLPDKTA
-41 SEILQMMNAEPDMSF
+41 SEILQMMNTEPDMSF

-74 PNVSESMVEEMEE
+74 PDVSESMVEEMEE
-87 NMPEGMQE
+87 NMPEGMEE
-95 FIPRVTESNVVTDLL
+95 FIPRVTESNMVTDLL

-128 LRVQI
+128 LKVQI

-157 AAQYMTM
+157 AAQYMTV
-164 DINKEEL
+164 DVAEL
-171 EAKAEEFEAEN
+171 EAKAEEFENEN
-182 SEEIEQRIAELPFDL
+182 SAEIEQKIAELPFDI
-197 NNPAEVADYVLEEA
+197 NNPAEVADYVLAEA
-211 SEYSAITVGVD
+211 SEYSDITVGVD

-250 IDAETG
+250 VDAETG

-272 MQIGF
+272 MEIGF

-323 EFEAKKAEYAADKPT
+323 ELESKKPT
-338 EEEMQAEYEALKAE
+338 EAEYEELKAQ
-352 YEAMENKPEFYENGW
+352 YEAMENKPVVYENGW
-367 ASVVEMTLGDEMPV
+367 ASVVEMTLTDEMPV
-381 EMFESEL
+381 EMFDSEL
-388 FSDMTEQVDGG
+388 FSGMTEQVDGG
-399 QVISTPL
+399 QVISTSL

-413 DGRVLAGAVT
+413 DG
-423 TDYLLEIA
+423 
-431 G
+431 

>member
-11 AVVAPATVVALSIAV
+11 AIVAPATVVALSIAV
-26 PMQANAEIDLPDKSA
+26 PMQANAEIDLPDKTA
-41 SEILQMMNAEPDMSF
+41 SEILQMMNTEPDMSF

-74 PNVSESMVEEMEE
+74 PDVSESMVEEMEE
-87 NMPEGMQE
+87 NMPEGMEE
-95 FIPRVTESNVVTDLL
+95 FIPRVTESNMVTDLL

-118 ARIYVDGPDK
+118 ARLYADGPDK
-128 LRVQI
+128 LKIQI

-157 AAQYMTM
+157 AAQYMTV
-164 DINKEEL
+164 DVVEL
-171 EAKAEEFEAEN
+171 EAKAEEFENEN
-182 SEEIEQRIAELPFDL
+182 SAEIEQRIAELPFDI
-197 NNPAEVADYVLEEA
+197 NNPAEVADYVLAEA
-211 SEYSAITVGVD
+211 SEYSDITVGVD

-256 MALNVKIMA
+256 MALNVKVMA

-272 MQIGF
+272 MEIGF
-277 TSIDYSTPDASIF
+277 TSIDYSTPAASIF

-309 TIDGETYTKEELEA
+309 TIDGETYTKEQLQAELES
-323 EFEAKKAEYAADKPT
+323 KKPT
-338 EEEMQAEYEALKAE
+338 EAEYEELKTR
-352 YEAMENKPEFYENGW
+352 YEAMENKPVVYENGW
-367 ASVVEMTLGDEMPV
+367 ASVVEMTLTDEMPV
-381 EMFESEL
+381 EMFDSEL
-388 FSDMTEQVDGG
+388 FSGMTEQVDGG
-399 QVISTPL
+399 QVISTSL

-423 TDYLLEIA
+423 TAYLLEIA

>member
-11 AVVAPATVVALSIAV
+11 ALVAPATVVALSIAV
-26 PMQANAEIDLPDKSA
+26 PMQANAVIDLPDKSA
-41 SEILQMMNAEPDMSF
+41 SEILQMMNTEPDMSF

-74 PNVSESMVEEMEE
+74 PDVSESMVEEMEE
-87 NMPEGMQE
+87 NMPEGME
-95 FIPRVTESNVVTDLL
+95 DFIPRVTNSGVFTDVL

-128 LRVQI
+128 LRIQI
-133 LDPMSERSIT
+133 LDPMSERSLT

-157 AAQYMTM
+157 AAQFMTM
-164 DINKEEL
+164 DSAEL
-171 EAKAEEFEAEN
+171 EAKKAQYESEN
-182 SEEIEQRIAELPFDL
+182 SAEIEQRIADLPFDI
-197 NNPAEVADYVLEEA
+197 NNPAEVADYVLAEA

-250 IDAETG
+250 VDAETG
-256 MALNVKIMA
+256 MALNVKIMG
-265 KGQVEPA
+265 KGQIEPA
-272 MQIGF
+272 MELGF
-277 TSIDYSTPDASIF
+277 TSIDYSTPATSIF
-290 EFNPSSDVTVT
+290 EFTPSSDVTVT

-309 TIDGETYTKEELEA
+309 TIDGETYTKEELQA
-323 EFEAKKAEYAADKPT
+323 ELESKKPT
-338 EEEMQAEYEALKAE
+338 EAEYEELKAQ
-352 YEAMENKPEFYENGW
+352 YEAMENKPVVYENGW
-367 ASVVEMTLGDEMPV
+367 ASVVEMTLSDDMPV

-388 FSDMTEQVDGG
+388 FSEMTQQVDGG
-399 QVISTPL
+399 KVISTSL

-413 DGRVLAGAVT
+413 DGRVLAGAVN

>member
-1 MSSKMKKWIP
+1 MSSKTKKWIP

-41 SEILQMMNAEPDMSF
+41 SEILQMMNQDPDMSF

-74 PNVSESMVEEMEE
+74 PDISESMMEDMEE
-87 NMPEGMQE
+87 NTPEGMEE
-95 FIPRVTESNVVTDLL
+95 FIPRMTESNMVTDLV

-128 LRVQI
+128 LRVQV
-133 LDPMSERSIT
+133 LDPMSERSMI
-143 VNGDTVWFYDDDKL
+143 VNGDTVWFYDDDKQ
-157 AAQYMTM
+157 AAQYMTV
-164 DINKEEL
+164 DVAEL
-171 EAKAEEFEAEN
+171 EAKAEEYETEN
-182 SEEIEQRIAELPFDL
+182 SAEIEQKIADLPFDI
-197 NNPAEVADYVLEEA
+197 NNPAEVADYLLAEA
-211 SEYSAITVGVD
+211 SEYSEITVGAD
-222 QNVAGRAA
+222 QNVAGQAA
-230 YELIATPLAA
+230 YELIATPLAT

-256 MALNVKIMA
+256 MALNVKVVA
-265 KGQVEPA
+265 KGQTEPA
-272 MQIGF
+272 MEIGF
-277 TSIDYSTPDASIF
+277 TSIDYSTPAASVF

-309 TIDGETYTKEELEA
+309 TIDGETYTREELEA
-323 EFEAKKAEYAADKPT
+323 ELEANKLTEAEYEQKKAEF
-338 EEEMQAEYEALKAE
+338 EAS
-352 YEAMENKPEFYENGW
+352 ENMPEVIENGW
-367 ASVVEMTLGDEMPV
+367 ASVVEMKLTEDMPV
-381 EMFESEL
+381 DMFDSEL
-388 FSDMTEQVDGG
+388 FSGITEQVDGG
-399 QVISTPL
+399 FVITTSL
-406 VNVLITD
+406 VNMLITD

>member
-1 MSSKMKKWIP
+1 MSSKTKKWIP

-41 SEILQMMNAEPDMSF
+41 SEILQMMNQDPDMSF

-74 PNVSESMVEEMEE
+74 PDISESMMEDMEE
-87 NMPEGMQE
+87 NTPEGMEE
-95 FIPRVTESNVVTDLL
+95 FIPRMTESNMVTDLV

-128 LRVQI
+128 LRVQV
-133 LDPMSERSIT
+133 LDPMSERSMI
-143 VNGDTVWFYDDDKL
+143 VNGDTVWFYDDDKQ
-157 AAQYMTM
+157 AAQYMTV
-164 DINKEEL
+164 DVAEL
-171 EAKAEEFEAEN
+171 EAKAEEYEAEN
-182 SEEIEQRIAELPFDL
+182 SAEIEQKIADLPFDI
-197 NNPAEVADYVLEEA
+197 NNPAEVADYLLAEA
-211 SEYSAITVGVD
+211 SEYSEITVGAD
-222 QNVAGRAA
+222 QNVAGQAA
-230 YELIATPLAA
+230 YELIATPLAT

-256 MALNVKIMA
+256 MALNVKVVA
-265 KGQVEPA
+265 KGQTEPA
-272 MQIGF
+272 MEIGF
-277 TSIDYSTPDASIF
+277 TSIDYSTPAASVF

-309 TIDGETYTKEELEA
+309 TIDGESYTREELEA
-323 EFEAKKAEYAADKPT
+323 ELEANKLTEAEYEQKKAEF
-338 EEEMQAEYEALKAE
+338 EAS
-352 YEAMENKPEFYENGW
+352 ENMPEVIENGW
-367 ASVVEMTLGDEMPV
+367 ASVVEMKLTEDMPV
-381 EMFESEL
+381 DMFDSEL
-388 FSDMTEQVDGG
+388 FSGITEQVDGG
-399 QVISTPL
+399 FVITTSL
-406 VNVLITD
+406 VNMLITD

>member
-11 AVVAPATVVALSIAV
+11 AFVAPATVVALSIAV
-26 PMQANAEIDLPDKSA
+26 PMQANAEIDLPDKTA
-41 SEILQMMNAEPDMSF
+41 SEILQMMNNDPDMSF

-74 PNVSESMVEEMEE
+74 PDVSDSMVEEMEE
-87 NMPEGMQE
+87 NMPEGMEE
-95 FIPRVTESNVVTDLL
+95 FIPRVTETNMVTDLV

-128 LRVQI
+128 LKIQI

-157 AAQYMTM
+157 AAQYMTI
-164 DINKEEL
+164 DSAEL
-171 EAKAEEFEAEN
+171 EAKASEYEAEN
-182 SEEIEQRIAELPFDL
+182 AAEIEQYIAELPFDI
-197 NNPAEVADYVLEEA
+197 NNPAEVADYVLAEA
-211 SEYSAITVGVD
+211 SEFSTITVGAD

-240 ETTVDYVSVA
+240 ESTVQYVSVA

-256 MALNVKIMA
+256 MALNVKVVA

-272 MQIGF
+272 MEIGF

-290 EFNPSSDVTVT
+290 EFAPSSDVAVT

-309 TIDGETYTKEELEA
+309 TIDGETYTKEELQAELEA
-323 EFEAKKAEYAADKPT
+323 SKPT
-338 EEEMQAEYEALKAE
+338 EAEYEELKAQ
-352 YEAMENKPEFYENGW
+352 YEAMENKPVVYENGW
-367 ASVVEMTLGDEMPV
+367 ATVVEMTLSDEMPV
-381 EMFESEL
+381 EMFQSEL
-388 FSDMTEQVDGG
+388 FSEMTMQVDGG
-399 QVISTPL
+399 QVISTSL

-413 DGRVLAGAVT
+413 DGRVLAGAVN

>member
-11 AVVAPATVVALSIAV
+11 AFVAPATVVALSIAV
-26 PMQANAEIDLPDKSA
+26 PMQANAEIDLPDKTA
-41 SEILQMMNAEPDMSF
+41 SEILQMMNNEPDMSF

-74 PNVSESMVEEMEE
+74 PDVSESMVEEMEE
-87 NMPEGMQE
+87 NMPEGMEE
-95 FIPRVTESNVVTDLL
+95 FIPRVTESNMVTDLI

-128 LRVQI
+128 LKIQI

-157 AAQYMTM
+157 AAQFMTM
-164 DINKEEL
+164 DAAEL
-171 EAKAEEFEAEN
+171 ETKADQLQSEN
-182 SEEIEQRIAELPFDL
+182 SAEIEQYIAELPFDI
-197 NNPAEVADYVLEEA
+197 NNPAEVADYVLAEA
-211 SEYSAITVGVD
+211 SEYSDITVGAD

-230 YELIATPLAA
+230 YELIAAPLAA
-240 ETTVDYVSVA
+240 ESTVQYVSVA

-256 MALNVKIMA
+256 MALNVKVVA
-265 KGQVEPA
+265 KGQAEPA
-272 MQIGF
+272 MEIGF
-277 TSIDYSTPDASIF
+277 TSIDYSTPSASIF
-290 EFNPSSDVTVT
+290 EFAPSSDVTVT

-309 TIDGETYTKEELEA
+309 TIDGETYTREQLEA
-323 EFEAKKAEYAADKPT
+323 ELEAKKAEYEANKPS
-338 EEEMQAEYEALKAE
+338 EEELQAEYEELKAQ
-352 YEAMENKPEFYENGW
+352 YEAMENKPVVYENGW
-367 ASVVEMTLGDEMPV
+367 ATVVEMTLTDEMPV
-381 EMFESEL
+381 EMFQSEL
-388 FSDMTEQVDGG
+388 FSEMTMQVEGG
-399 QVISTPL
+399 QIISTSL